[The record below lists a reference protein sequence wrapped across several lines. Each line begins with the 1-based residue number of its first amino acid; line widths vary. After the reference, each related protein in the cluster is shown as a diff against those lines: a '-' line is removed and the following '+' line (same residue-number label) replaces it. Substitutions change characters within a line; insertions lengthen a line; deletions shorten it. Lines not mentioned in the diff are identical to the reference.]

1 MWLYL
6 IILFIPILFYVLIGD
21 SAQKKNSVLLF
32 IYLFFLAFFVGM
44 SDMLG
49 GYDRYIYGEVF
60 DRIADVTT
68 NGGDFSAT
76 RNSFIFKGE
85 WGYYLLNVLIS
96 QYTANRYIFILSIT
110 ILIYTLLF
118 VDLKRYASNYPFALI
133 LFMGLWFFFSFTYL
147 RQVLAATV
155 VWLGVRYIAER
166 KLLKFLIV
174 CAIGYSLHN
183 SALIFLPMYFVPI
196 RRFDTEKVLIVM
208 GITLILGLS
217 PIPNALFN
225 AYDEV
230 SEYERNNAVDA
241 SSAFRIEYFLEA
253 TFFLFIILTNYR
265 NITPTRMNIVLLNMA
280 IVFCGVLLFFI
291 RSDNG
296 GRLSW
301 YYMIGLIATL
311 TNICSSRTIKAY
323 VPVLMIVLCFGLY
336 IRIYTSWNANMY
348 LYPYKTFMTNGYRNG
363 DACWQNY
370 EYAHNYDYNK
380 LYRPAF
386 R

>member
-1 MWLYL
+1 
-6 IILFIPILFYVLIGD
+6 
-21 SAQKKNSVLLF
+21 
-32 IYLFFLAFFVGM
+32 M

-96 QYTANRYIFILSIT
+96 QYTANRYIFILTIT
-110 ILIYTLLF
+110 ILIYTMLF

-174 CAIGYSLHN
+174 CAVGYSIHN

-196 RRFDTEKVLIVM
+196 RRFDTEKVLIAM
-208 GITLILGLS
+208 AIALLLGITS
-217 PIPNALFN
+217 IPNTLFN
-225 AYDEV
+225 AYGEV
-230 SEYERNNAVDA
+230 SEYERNNAIDA
-241 SSAFRIEYFLEA
+241 SAGFRIEYFLEA
-253 TFFLFIILTNYR
+253 TFFLFVILKNYR
-265 NITPTRMNIVLLNMA
+265 EIPPTRMNIVLLNMV
-280 IVFCGVLLFFI
+280 IVFCGILLFFI

-296 GRLSW
+296 GRLGW
-301 YYMIGLIATL
+301 YYMIGLIITL
-311 TNICSSRTIKAY
+311 TNICTSKTIQTY
-323 VPVLMIVLCFGLY
+323 MPVLMIVLCLGLY
-336 IRIYTSWNANMY
+336 IRIYTSWNSNLY
-348 LYPYKTFMTNGYRNG
+348 LYPYKTFLTNGHREG
-363 DACWQNY
+363 DKIWPLY
-370 EYAHNYDYNK
+370 EYDQNYDYNK

>member
-6 IILFIPILFYVLIGD
+6 IIFFVPILFYVLIGD
-21 SAQKKNSVLLF
+21 TAQKKNSVLLF

-96 QYTANRYIFILSIT
+96 QYTANRYIFILTIT
-110 ILIYTLLF
+110 ILIYTMLF

-133 LFMGLWFFFSFTYL
+133 LFMGLWFFFSFSYL

-174 CAIGYSLHN
+174 CAVGYSIHN

-196 RRFDTEKVLIVM
+196 RRFDTEKVLIAM
-208 GITLILGLS
+208 AIALLLGITS
-217 PIPNALFN
+217 IPNTLFN
-225 AYDEV
+225 AYGEV
-230 SEYERNNAVDA
+230 SEYERNNAIDA
-241 SSAFRIEYFLEA
+241 SAGFRIEYFLEA
-253 TFFLFIILTNYR
+253 TFFLFVILKNYR
-265 NITPTRMNIVLLNMA
+265 EIPPTRMNIVLLNMV
-280 IVFCGVLLFFI
+280 IVFCGILLFFI

-296 GRLSW
+296 GRLGW
-301 YYMIGLIATL
+301 YYMIGLIITL
-311 TNICSSRTIKAY
+311 TNICTSKTIQTY
-323 VPVLMIVLCFGLY
+323 MPVLMIVLCLGLY
-336 IRIYTSWNANMY
+336 IRIYTSWNSNLY
-348 LYPYKTFMTNGYRNG
+348 LYPYKTFLTNGHREG
-363 DACWQNY
+363 DKIWPLY
-370 EYAHNYDYNK
+370 EYDQNYDYNK